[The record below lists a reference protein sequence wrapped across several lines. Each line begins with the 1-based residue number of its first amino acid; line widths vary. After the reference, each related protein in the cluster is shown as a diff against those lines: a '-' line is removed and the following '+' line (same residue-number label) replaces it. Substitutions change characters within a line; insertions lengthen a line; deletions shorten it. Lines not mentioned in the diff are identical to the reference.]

1 MLKDKSLKPKD
12 IIVCTPN
19 SHLKVGWGIWSEM
32 ARELISSK
40 SLIWRFFLREF
51 SARYRQT
58 VFGYLWALLPAVLTV
73 VTFTYLNKSGT
84 VVIRQTE
91 MPYPVYV
98 LLGITVWQ
106 LFATGLIRATQSLV
120 NSRSIITQIN
130 FSRET
135 LVIAAFVE
143 AVLNFIIRL
152 VLIVIVFMWFR
163 VVPVWT
169 IIFVPLVLIP
179 LALMTIGMGFMLAL
193 ANGIFRDIG
202 NSLTFL
208 LMFAMFLS
216 PVVYPPPTDGPKVLI
231 NYLNPVSPFII
242 ATRDLSV
249 KGYLSQP
256 WNLLSSCI
264 FGIATFFI
272 CWRVFHLAMPRI
284 AERV

>member
-1 MLKDKSLKPKD
+1 
-12 IIVCTPN
+12 
-19 SHLKVGWGIWSEM
+19 
-32 ARELISSK
+32 
-40 SLIWRFFLREF
+40 LIWRFFLREF

-73 VTFTYLNKSGT
+73 VTFTYLNKSGA

-98 LLGITVWQ
+98 LLGVTVWQ

-120 NSRSIITQIN
+120 NSRAIITQIN

-143 AVLNFIIRL
+143 AVLNFVIRL
-152 VLIVIVFMWFR
+152 VLIVIVFMWFK
-163 VVPVWT
+163 VVPMRT
-169 IIFVPLVLIP
+169 IVFVPFVLIP
-179 LALMTIGMGFMLAL
+179 LALMTIGFGFIFAL

-202 NSLTFL
+202 NSLTL
-208 LMFAMFLS
+208 LLTFAMFLS
-216 PVVYPPPTDGPKVLI
+216 PVVYPPASDGSKVLL
-231 NYLNPVSPFII
+231 NYLNPISPFII
-242 ATRDLSV
+242 ATRDLAV
-249 KGYLSQP
+249 RGYLSQP
-256 WNLLSSCI
+256 WSLFCSCV
-264 FGIATFFI
+264 FGVSVFLI